1 MAERQAALIVCP
13 GRGTYGKAE
22 LGYLKRFHADKGEL
36 IAGFDRLR
44 AERGQPT
51 IAELDGADRFSPALH
66 TSGDIASPLIFA
78 ASYADYLSIDAKRFD
93 VAAVTGNSMG
103 WYTALAVAG
112 AVGAEQGFRIID
124 AMGENSQAG
133 EPGGQVLLTLVD
145 EDWQELPGLREQLL
159 DLAAAIGGRD
169 GCRLHVSIELG
180 GMIVFAGDE
189 AGLAALLAEAP
200 PTPARQ
206 PLRLVNHGPFHTP
219 LMAGS
224 SERALSQ
231 LPVDWFGSP
240 ERPMVDGRGHIWR
253 PFASGPRALHDY
265 TFVAQILETY
275 DFTRA
280 IQVAVKEYAPDRIIL
295 LGPGDTLGGAIAQA
309 LIAIQ
314 WRGLRSKADF
324 QAMQASSHPVL
335 LSMGREEQRRLVT
348 G

>member
-1 MAERQAALIVCP
+1 MAEREKALVVCP

-22 LGYLKRFHADKGEL
+22 LGYLKRFHAENGDL
-36 IAGFDRLR
+36 ITSFDRLR

-51 IAELDGADRFSPALH
+51 ISELDGAERFSPALH
-66 TSGDIASPLIFA
+66 TRGDIASPLIFA
-78 ASYADYLSIDAKRFD
+78 ASFADFVAIDRDRFD

-133 EPGGQVLLTLVD
+133 EAGGQVLLTLVD
-145 EDWQELPGLREQLL
+145 EEWRAIPGLREQVLA
-159 DLAAAIGGRD
+159 LAAAIDARD
-169 GCRLHVSIELG
+169 GCSLHVSIELG

-200 PTPARQ
+200 PTPARE

-224 SERALSQ
+224 SERALAQ
-231 LPVDWFGSP
+231 LPAAWFGSP
-240 ERPMVDGRGHIWR
+240 DVPMIDGRGHVWR
-253 PFASGPRALHDY
+253 PFATRAEALHRY
-265 TFVAQILETY
+265 TFVTQILETY

-280 IQVAVKEYAPDRIIL
+280 IQVAVRENAPDRIVL

-309 LIAIQ
+309 LIAIR
-314 WRGLRSKADF
+314 WRDLRSKADF
-324 QAMQASSHPVL
+324 QDMQSTDPFL
-335 LSMGREEQRRLVT
+335 ISMGREDQRALAT